1 MIQPRLWV
9 NKEQIPTWSKRG
21 RVQYEIHIWRMDA
34 WKHHNTYFCFAL
46 IYFILKLFLFLT
58 LKGCSNKNLTL
69 WSNYKTRH
77 FLSLFILT
85 ILCKTMIF
93 GLKQFLQSNPN
104 SITHTNI
111 LLIPTSP
118 VLCLSIKQREVVI
131 LKIVS
136 IEMSKFWDVKYPVL
150 FWY

>member
-1 MIQPRLWV
+1 
-9 NKEQIPTWSKRG
+9 
-21 RVQYEIHIWRMDA
+21 
-34 WKHHNTYFCFAL
+34 
-46 IYFILKLFLFLT
+46 
-58 LKGCSNKNLTL
+58 
-69 WSNYKTRH
+69 
-77 FLSLFILT
+77 
-85 ILCKTMIF
+85 MIF

-118 VLCLSIKQREVVI
+118 VLCLSIKQRDVVI

-150 FWY
+150 F